1 MGCRIVKSGLDFS
14 VANSRIDK
22 QAAADAALETVA
34 EPDSR
39 PARLRSLGAEIRALR
54 QERRLSTVALAR
66 ACGVSPSLIS
76 QVERGLTAPSLEVL
90 WAIARALD
98 VPMGAFFQPDG
109 DARAEPPPTESGAL
123 AAPPNAV
130 VVRADRRKRLGLT
143 PSLTYQLLSP
153 DLQHRIEFVWIE
165 YGPGEEGPVE
175 PFTHPGEEQMVVI
188 QGEMRIWI
196 AGEEWLLHAGDA
208 IAFDS
213 RLPHRAINP
222 GTTRALVI
230 AAITPPSF

>member
-1 MGCRIVKSGLDFS
+1 M
-14 VANSRIDK
+14 ANSQIDN
-22 QAAADAALETVA
+22 QEPATEAPTHVA

-39 PARLRSLGAEIRALR
+39 PARLRSLGAEIRSLR
-54 QERRLSTVALAR
+54 QARRLSTVALAR

-90 WAIARALD
+90 WAIARAFD

-109 DARAEPPPTESGAL
+109 DARSEPAVPEAAAT
-123 AAPPNAV
+123 AAPPNAI

-165 YGPGEEGPVE
+165 YGP
-175 PFTHPGEEQMVVI
+175 
-188 QGEMRIWI
+188 
-196 AGEEWLLHAGDA
+196 
-208 IAFDS
+208 
-213 RLPHRAINP
+213 
-222 GTTRALVI
+222 
-230 AAITPPSF
+230 

>member
-1 MGCRIVKSGLDFS
+1 M
-14 VANSRIDK
+14 ANSQLDN
-22 QAAADAALETVA
+22 QARVGEQLDMTADA
-34 EPDSR
+34 DSR
-39 PARLRSLGAEIRALR
+39 PARLKSLGAEIRSLR
-54 QERRLSTVALAR
+54 QARRLSTVALAR

-109 DARAEPPPTESGAL
+109 DARAEPTAAEPGAP
-123 AAPPNAV
+123 AASPNAV

-165 YGPGEEGPVE
+165 YGPGEAGPIE

-196 AGEEWLLHAGDA
+196 AGEEWLLRAGDA
-208 IAFDS
+208 ITFDS

-222 GTTRALVI
+222 GATRALVI

>member
-1 MGCRIVKSGLDFS
+1 MGCRIVKIGLDFS
-14 VANSRIDK
+14 VANSQIEQRATSAPVK
-22 QAAADAALETVA
+22 SLPEQ
-34 EPDSR
+34 DSR
-39 PARLRSLGAEIRALR
+39 TARLRALGAEIRGLR
-54 QERRLSTVALAR
+54 QERRRSTVALAR

-98 VPMGAFFQPDG
+98 VPIGTFFQEEGDG
-109 DARAEPPPTESGAL
+109 RPEPAADAAL
-123 AAPPNAV
+123 AATPPNAV

-188 QGEMRIWI
+188 RGEMRIWI

-208 IAFDS
+208 ITFDS

-222 GTTRALVI
+222 GKTTALVI

>member
-1 MGCRIVKSGLDFS
+1 
-14 VANSRIDK
+14 VANI
-22 QAAADAALETVA
+22 QVGQPALADAAPEA
-34 EPDSR
+34 AMERDSR
-39 PARLRSLGAEIRALR
+39 AARLRALGAEIRALR
-54 QERRLSTVALAR
+54 RERGLSTVALAR

-76 QVERGLTAPSLEVL
+76 QVERGLTAPSLEAL

-98 VPMGAFFQPDG
+98 VPIGAFFQPDG
-109 DARAEPPPTESGAL
+109 DAPAEPATGEPGAD
-123 AAPPNAV
+123 AAPPRAMV
-130 VVRADRRKRLGLT
+130 VCADRRKRLGLT

-153 DLQHRIEFVWIE
+153 DLQRRIEFVWIE

-188 QGEMRIWI
+188 RGEMRIWI

-208 IAFDS
+208 ITFDS

-222 GTTRALVI
+222 GKTTALVI